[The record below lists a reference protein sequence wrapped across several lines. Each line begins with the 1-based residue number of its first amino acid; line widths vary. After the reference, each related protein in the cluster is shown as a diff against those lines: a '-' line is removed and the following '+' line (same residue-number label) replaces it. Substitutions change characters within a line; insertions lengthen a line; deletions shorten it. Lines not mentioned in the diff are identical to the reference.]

1 MLMNLKTLPFSQWSI
16 NSFSDAFLCLIND
29 VALFRQ
35 LFPDMH
41 ILSCKLNFGNVF
53 SLPPSVSLGFVYV
66 LVLSFTVYDCLR
78 RIARRTLYDLQCPY
92 FSPEVI
98 VKFTRRVMLMYG
110 GQSKIRNLVA
120 SHQALN
126 FFCLLSDVTWKSW
139 ERKPIEANFTITSNN
154 V

>member
-1 MLMNLKTLPFSQWSI
+1 
-16 NSFSDAFLCLIND
+16 
-29 VALFRQ
+29 
-35 LFPDMH
+35 
-41 ILSCKLNFGNVF
+41 
-53 SLPPSVSLGFVYV
+53 
-66 LVLSFTVYDCLR
+66 
-78 RIARRTLYDLQCPY
+78 
-92 FSPEVI
+92 
-98 VKFTRRVMLMYG
+98 MYG